1 LFKELKLSLH
11 DKKNSAQSAYY
22 EQSFIVWAYSFIHP
36 GLGRSLNFTIASPSD
51 KAPSNVTCLGQ
62 ILVYLFYNLVG
73 RQLAFIPLPVGQVR
87 LKSYLHS
94 TKIYTEPCEHG

>member
-1 LFKELKLSLH
+1 MFKELKLSLH

-73 RQLAFIPLPVGQVR
+73 RQLAFTLAHWAGKTEKLLTQHEN
-87 LKSYLHS
+87 LHRAL
-94 TKIYTEPCEHG
+94 